1 MSPNVAN
8 SNLMRALPVFS
19 VVFAV
24 VYLLAVELNWAV
36 VTYHPATGT
45 WGLGVEAAK
54 APRQPAMYWYGWLL
68 TSAFAAAAAG
78 AVAAVMPREWADR
91 LQLGR
96 LWPGLVWAIPVICML
111 MVLFLLRGY
120 FLR

>member
-1 MSPNVAN
+1 MIPILAN
-8 SNLMRALPVFS
+8 PHLIRALPVFS
-19 VVFAV
+19 VTFAV

-36 VTYHPATGT
+36 VTYHPATGA

-68 TSAFAAAAAG
+68 TAGFAATAAG
-78 AVAAVMPREWADR
+78 ALAAALPREIA
-91 LQLGR
+91 GR
-96 LWPGLVWAIPVICML
+96 VWPGLVWAIPVLCML
-111 MVLFLLRGY
+111 LVLFLLRGY